1 MGIYGKCDACGTD
14 EGIELAIMT
23 ACRRMCG
30 PSNDCG
36 ENKKIRGYIKTHVH
50 RDFAANVCEAFGITL
65 IDVDGKTLD
74 EGKKTCCV
82 REECVWMDGKGEND
96 HGCIGFVQDAIFAQ
110 IEDLPHEQGILVL
123 KSALDLLAKN

>member
-65 IDVDGKTLD
+65 IDVDRD
-74 EGKKTCCV
+74 
-82 REECVWMDGKGEND
+82 
-96 HGCIGFVQDAIFAQ
+96 
-110 IEDLPHEQGILVL
+110 
-123 KSALDLLAKN
+123 